1 MDNAAEVRVDADILD
16 AFTRYVYEHGVK
28 EQNGIEAGM
37 WREVLRVINDA
48 TVEGLVQS
56 QVPTLEDNFLRE
68 LRHGNE
74 VFAAFKVHTM
84 GSEMQRQLI
93 SPDGKLKPFSQW
105 RDDVQKIASHQCGAW
120 LKTEYDTA
128 VIRAHNAADWQEYER
143 DKDIMP
149 NLRWM
154 PTTSKEPE
162 TKHRSYWL
170 RRVNLP
176 VDHPFWNEH
185 HPGDR
190 WNCKCT
196 LEQNDDPIVLPP
208 SDGSDSGATPHQ
220 GLENNPGKDGHIFND
235 THPYF
240 PKSCSECFANK
251 GGSLKNRL
259 KLLFRNQKKKDCRHC
274 TRIDAVV
281 YKMSGDIDAKNI
293 FAKLSNLSG
302 AEYIRQ
308 LRQLTEL
315 KIYKKVEKN
324 ILSAIS
330 KDSSDYAN
338 LLAGAKKAIKHGYK
352 VFLLPNHKGV
362 RSADYIFSRKG
373 VYKMYDLKT
382 ITGTGSIGSRLKE
395 SVGQTNRVFLNLCTT
410 YPTNKMATEIK
421 QYFEI
426 NSEALEVLVA
436 VGKKMVSIEKYMV
449 SERNFYKEFRKRI
462 EQ

>member
-37 WREVLRVINDA
+37 WREVLRIINDA
-48 TVEGLVQS
+48 TVEGLVLS

-93 SPDGKLKPFSQW
+93 GPDGKLKPFSQW

-176 VDHPFWNEH
+176 VDDPWWNEH

-190 WNCKCT
+190 WNCKCS
-196 LEQNDDPIVLPP
+196 LEQNDDPVVPPP
-208 SDGSDSGATPHQ
+208 SDGSDSDATPHR

-259 KLLFRNQKKKDCRHC
+259 KLLFRNQEKDCHHC
-274 TRIDAVV
+274 TYIDNRMEKAATKIKRLPDVAPPSVETYIPSHNGRVFTSPFHGSNEVEENIRLAVFIADKLGNKVYLLPRLDPRNTAQAALRSTLLPPKVPEGKNSDFYIGGLIFEGKCMTGLEPNCSNKKYHNDILNRIKDAKEQGENIVLEIPTFVSRKTISKTINGYLKQSSKQRIIIVKHGIKCYV
-281 YKMSGDIDAKNI
+281 YK
-293 FAKLSNLSG
+293 
-302 AEYIRQ
+302 
-308 LRQLTEL
+308 
-315 KIYKKVEKN
+315 
-324 ILSAIS
+324 
-330 KDSSDYAN
+330 
-338 LLAGAKKAIKHGYK
+338 
-352 VFLLPNHKGV
+352 
-362 RSADYIFSRKG
+362 
-373 VYKMYDLKT
+373 
-382 ITGTGSIGSRLKE
+382 
-395 SVGQTNRVFLNLCTT
+395 
-410 YPTNKMATEIK
+410 
-421 QYFEI
+421 
-426 NSEALEVLVA
+426 
-436 VGKKMVSIEKYMV
+436 
-449 SERNFYKEFRKRI
+449 
-462 EQ
+462 